1 MSSWTQRNLPPQ
13 ASARLA
19 NVKIIPSV
27 AQLALATTRWCRPC
41 LLKSHQSLPFHKIQ
55 FWNGKCFED
64 VTLSAQGFIWY
75 MGHGG
80 KSCPC
85 YGVGQCHL
93 DQDSSVI
100 IVHSSGVFTHNVVV
114 VSVSRITP

>member
-1 MSSWTQRNLPPQ
+1 FRC
-13 ASARLA
+13 
-19 NVKIIPSV
+19 
-27 AQLALATTRWCRPC
+27 TTCTGDHSWCRPC

-80 KSCPC
+80 KSCP
-85 YGVGQCHL
+85 
-93 DQDSSVI
+93 
-100 IVHSSGVFTHNVVV
+100 
-114 VSVSRITP
+114 